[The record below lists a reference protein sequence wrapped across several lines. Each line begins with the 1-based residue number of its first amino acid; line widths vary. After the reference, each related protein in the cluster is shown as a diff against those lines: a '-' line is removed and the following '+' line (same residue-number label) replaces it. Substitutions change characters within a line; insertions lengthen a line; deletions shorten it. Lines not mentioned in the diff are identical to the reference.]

1 MRYTTFSYRDADKT
15 IKRHP
20 SLGFEYQEIID
31 VIKNISDASLIKEFY
46 KVMNENPR
54 SKSLSIP
61 INNLIRNGLI
71 KKSWKS
77 EVGIRKSGEIEE
89 QGFSIHIHESKW
101 RIDFAKKNIALEV
114 AFNHNEATAHNLIK
128 PTLAGQFDHQNSTSI
143 FDQDIKTKIGV
154 IITVTNSLKKAGCFD
169 GAIGTFES
177 FLQYLDPYR
186 KILDIPMMIIGL
198 EPPEGFYIVR
208 KKQPGGKL
216 KSVIEK
222 I

>member
-1 MRYTTFSYRDADKT
+1 MKYTFYSYRDAEKM
-15 IKRHP
+15 IEKP
-20 SLGFEYQEIID
+20 SSVGLKLEYQEITD
-31 VIKNISDASLIKEFY
+31 VIKNISELSLIKEFQEVIE
-46 KVMNENPR
+46 KNPR

-61 INNLIRNGLI
+61 INNLIREGLV
-71 KKSWKS
+71 KKGWNS
-77 EVGIRKSGEIEE
+77 EVSIRTGGEIET
-89 QGFSIHIHESKW
+89 QGLGLVVHDSKW
-101 RIDFAKKNIALEV
+101 RIDFAKENIAVEV

-128 PTLAGQFDHQNSTSI
+128 PTLAGQFDHGI
-143 FDQDIKTKIGV
+143 GRKIKTNMGV
-154 IITVTNSLKKAGCFD
+154 IITVTNSLKKSGSFD

-208 KKQPGGKL
+208 RQQRGGKL
-216 KSVIEK
+216 KSYIKK